1 MEATGARQRWVRLI
15 PIIFIVYS
23 LAYVDRANFGFGAAA
38 GLSKTLHITAGSTA
52 LLGAMFF
59 LGYFFFQ
66 IPGAHYAETKSAKR
80 IIFWG

>member
-1 MEATGARQRWVRLI
+1 MT
-15 PIIFIVYS
+15 
-23 LAYVDRANFGFGAAA
+23 AAA

-66 IPGAHYAETKSAKR
+66 IPGAHYAETKSAKKEQNAFAHPVNYWNACHFR
-80 IIFWG
+80 